1 MRRSPLSGGCL
12 LRGAS
17 RPAVLSTFPWVS
29 SRSRYYRCDRLS
41 TTAVAHADRTGDTQP
56 CLALEHVLAELRKA
70 QGIDR
75 LGPNVEA
82 VVSGRGKHLGIAV
95 NWSLRW
101 TAAGSFAEEIRGPQL
116 TFKWG
121 YDGRQD
127 SGCWEV
133 DSSGLVRIMECD
145 DHEAV
150 LMTTYIRTG
159 CWLQPHLQDRFE
171 MELLP
176 TPPIAA
182 IAAAASSSSSSTG
195 SSSSSRT
202 SSPSGAGGEV
212 DVAQSTNGQAE
223 EEAVGRGAGRGQAA
237 ESAPA
242 AAARSPGG
250 AGGRKA
256 TSTTHGS
263 GGRAPAGT
271 ALAADEVVAIG
282 LRVRGRK
289 LRVRVLVRR
298 RDWRLLGFDHRM
310 CADVET
316 WELGEWKEWAEGVQY
331 PSSALHKASN
341 GGQHAYL
348 TSAGAAQHVAPLPL
362 LPDAL
367 TAAAAVATVATAGAC
382 RSGPPAASLGAAS
395 PSLPPP
401 TDFGLPLLPPI
412 PGDTSYSLQ
421 GGRGAVPLWRAA
433 SGHYLVRP
441 SINGQEGG
449 GYFVLDTGASGFVIT
464 PQAAA
469 RLGGQSFGETHAAS
483 ISGKVAAR
491 FVRLGSWGL
500 GGVSIRQ
507 PVLMVMDL
515 EGLVRG
521 APGEVVGIVG
531 HDLFRRAVVEV
542 PQLLGA
548 QQPSTAT
555 RRPSDP
561 GSGFKSGSDS
571 GSGSE
576 DEHGSAP
583 WEADGGRRDAA
594 AAVTALAAAPSG
606 CYAGSGGSTPPVG
619 PPPPPPR
626 STPAFGDGAAAV
638 AAAGASSSS
647 RAAAAACAAAPSQTV
662 SVAAAA
668 VPSPSLVLEPA
679 EPSASSTL
687 PGGGDSTDT
696 GSGSSNGTGRSSSSS
711 SIAARA
717 EADSS
722 SSSSSDTCS
731 TTSRTS
737 VGSSPDESSS
747 NSGRSSSSGSST
759 SSGSGGGVRTSSS
772 GGRSATAR
780 AVRRAARTVP
790 YTLHEMV
797 LHHPLEYRNESDWVW
812 EPLVMIA
819 NLPHVH
825 LRFADPRV
833 GGSPRSALL
842 MVDSGACGA
851 DLMLHARAQKEL
863 ALGAAA
869 AGAGSGAGGGS
880 RSQGHYLRGVG
891 QDPKDLVQLQVL
903 DLPWLEVAGVRFEQ
917 VRCMCAAV
925 GGLDISI
932 YSHGIL
938 CGDLLSRLEWAI
950 DYTHKRIGFRR
961 GAAAP
966 APRAGR

>member
-195 SSSSSRT
+195 SSSSSSRT

-548 QQPSTAT
+548 QQPATAT

-561 GSGFKSGSDS
+561 GSGFKSGSES
-571 GSGSE
+571 GSESE

-583 WEADGGRRDAA
+583 WEANGGRRDAA
-594 AAVTALAAAPSG
+594 AAAMMLAAAPSG

-647 RAAAAACAAAPSQTV
+647 RAAAPAAAACAAAPSQPV

-679 EPSASSTL
+679 EPSASSSL
-687 PGGGDSTDT
+687 PGGNDSTD
-696 GSGSSNGTGRSSSSS
+696 SGNSNGTGRSSSS
-711 SIAARA
+711 IAARA
-717 EADSS
+717 GADSS

-737 VGSSPDESSS
+737 VGNSPDESSS
-747 NSGRSSSSGSST
+747 NSGRSSSSGST
-759 SSGSGGGVRTSSS
+759 SSGGGVRTSSS

-869 AGAGSGAGGGS
+869 AGSGSGAGGGS

-966 APRAGR
+966 APLAGR